1 MCWAEA
7 LERGGF
13 RRDIAGDVDFD
24 AAVKACE
31 LAFSGAMTP
40 SRPTENEPRKK
51 GVIVSGEYGV
61 GKSCLVR
68 AIAAAFRFRP
78 RIVDLAD
85 SREIGKLDEA
95 WMDYNSENL
104 YATNVVL
111 DDLGAEKPQNDY
123 GIRFE
128 RAGEFIANYHAR
140 GKGRLIISTNLTTAE
155 LDSRY
160 GGRVLSRLKDLCV
173 PLRLT
178 GRDKRV
184 WTV

>member
-1 MCWAEA
+1 MSWAEA

-24 AAVKACE
+24 AAVHACE
-31 LAFSGAMTP
+31 LAFDGE
-40 SRPTENEPRKK
+40 RPQ

-68 AIAAAFRFRP
+68 AIAAAFRYRP

-155 LDSRY
+155 IDSRY

-173 PLRLT
+173 PLRLS
-178 GRDKRV
+178 GRDKRT